1 MKSKWLV
8 IALVVS
14 VALNVA
20 AVGIGIGF
28 ATGKPYRN
36 RGIDPTAGLE
46 LLIRSLPEERRA
58 ELAQEGTPAM
68 SDGELRR
75 RIGATIRDL
84 RRSQR
89 TIARTLAQE
98 PFDPDAASAALAIFR
113 EHMAA
118 NQASGHQAFVEI
130 LGRLT
135 PDERR
140 RFLDQMGSRK
150 DRRGRHPT
158 RPDRDRP

>member
-1 MKSKWLV
+1 
-8 IALVVS
+8 
-14 VALNVA
+14 
-20 AVGIGIGF
+20 
-28 ATGKPYRN
+28 
-36 RGIDPTAGLE
+36 
-46 LLIRSLPEERRA
+46 
-58 ELAQEGTPAM
+58 M

-75 RIGATIRDL
+75 RIGATIREL

-98 PFDPDAASAALAIFR
+98 PFDPDAARAALATFR

-118 NQASGHQAFVEI
+118 NQASSHQAFVEI

-135 PDERR
+135 PEERR

-150 DRRGRHPT
+150 DRRGRHPA
-158 RPDRDRP
+158 RPDRSGP